1 MAQRSRILR
10 IPNVWHGS
18 VRTGDIIWLIVMS
31 TMLSL
36 ALLTFSS
43 YVAALPLIQEEWG
56 LTNTQAGAIFS
67 AYLAGYAVSALFVV
81 PLTDRLAPATVFTV
95 SAVVTVS
102 ANIAFPLVANDM
114 YTASFLRVISG
125 LGLVGMYMPGLRI
138 ISERFS
144 TGGKGAAM
152 GFYVTAF
159 YAANAI
165 SLSLTGALMARFE
178 WRDAFLALALVSTL
192 SVPLAYF
199 ATRGEKAR
207 SSSTSTGLLNLKVIR
222 NRTAGAFVFG
232 YSLHAMELYA
242 VRVWLPGLLA
252 AVLIA
257 GGEGTNEATVKAATV
272 GGIALAAGSV
282 GPIIGG
288 VISDR
293 FGRAQTAAVIF
304 GLSGTCSWVIGWAGG
319 FPWPVVVGIAVVYG
333 WAISADS
340 SIYSTAVTESAKVE
354 DLGSTMALQAFL
366 GFMGGVVGPILVGGV
381 LDIFPENLEW
391 KMGFS
396 VVGLMAV
403 ISIPV
408 LLKAGNPARSPKL
421 GTGG

>member
-1 MAQRSRILR
+1 MSQYTKILK
-10 IPNVWHGS
+10 IPNPWAGT
-18 VRTGDIIWLIVMS
+18 VRTRDILWLLVMS
-31 TMLSL
+31 LMLSL
-36 ALLTFSS
+36 SLLTFSS
-43 YVAALPLIQEEWG
+43 YIAALPLIQEEWG
-56 LTNTQAGAIFS
+56 LTNTQSGAIFS
-67 AYLAGYAVSALFVV
+67 AYLAGYAVSALFVI

-95 SAVVTVS
+95 SAVVTTS
-102 ANIAFPLVANDM
+102 AGIAFPLVADDM
-114 YTASFLRVISG
+114 YTASVLRVVSG
-125 LGLVGMYMPGLRI
+125 LGLVGIYMPGLRI
-138 ISERFS
+138 ISERFAAA
-144 TGGKGAAM
+144 GKGAAM

-178 WRDAFLALALVSTL
+178 WRDAFLVLALVSAL
-192 SVPLAYF
+192 SIPLAYF
-199 ATRGEKAR
+199 ATRGEKAQR
-207 SSSTSTGLLNLKVIR
+207 SSTSTGLLNLKVIR
-222 NRTAGAFVFG
+222 NRTAGAFVLG

-257 GGEGTNEATVKAATV
+257 GGEGTAQATVKAATV

-293 FGRAQTAAVIF
+293 FGRAQTAAAIF
-304 GLSGTCSWVIGWAGG
+304 ALSGVCSWVIGWTVG

-340 SIYSTAVTESAKVE
+340 SIYSTAITESTKSE
-354 DLGSTMALQAFL
+354 DLGSMMALQAFL
-366 GFMGGVVGPILVGGV
+366 GFMGGVVGPILVGAV
-381 LDIFPENLEW
+381 LDIFPEHLEW

-396 VVGLMAV
+396 AVGLMAV
-403 ISIPV
+403 VSIPV
-408 LLKAGNPARSPKL
+408 LLSAGNPRRTPK
-421 GTGG
+421 T

>member
-1 MAQRSRILR
+1 MAKRPNFLSKSSARQGPLR
-10 IPNVWHGS
+10 AS
-18 VRTGDIIWLIVMS
+18 DLLWLILMSVML
-31 TMLSL
+31 TL

-43 YVAALPLIQEEWG
+43 YVAALPLIQEEWD
-56 LTNTQAGAIFS
+56 LSNTQAGMIFS
-67 AYLAGYAVSALFVV
+67 AYLAGYAVSALFVI
-81 PLTDRLAPATVFTV
+81 PLTDRISPVTVLTT
-95 SAVVTVS
+95 SAVVTVG
-102 ANIAFPLVANDM
+102 ANIAFPFVANDL
-114 YTASFLRVISG
+114 YSASALRVISG
-125 LGLVGMYMPGLRI
+125 LGLVGIYMPGLRI
-138 ISERFS
+138 ISQRFADS
-144 TGGKGAAM
+144 GRGAAM

-178 WRDAFLALALVSTL
+178 WRDAFTILALVSAL
-192 SVPLAYF
+192 CIPLACLV
-199 ATRGEKAR
+199 TRNEKIGKI
-207 SSSTSTGLLNLKVIR
+207 STSTGLLNLRAIR
-222 NRTAGAFVFG
+222 NRTTGAFVLG

-257 GGEGTNEATVKAATV
+257 NGEGTYDATVKAATV

-293 FGRAQTAAVIF
+293 FGRARTAAAIF
-304 GLSGTCSWVIGWAGG
+304 ALSGLCSWAIGWAGG

-340 SIYSTAVTESAKVE
+340 SIYSTAITESASAE
-354 DLGSTMALQAFL
+354 DLGSAMALQAFL
-366 GFMGGVVGPILVGGV
+366 GFMSGVVGPVLVGAV
-381 LDIFPENLEW
+381 LDIFPENIEW
-391 KMGFS
+391 KMAFS

-403 ISIPV
+403 VSIPI
-408 LLKAGNPARSPKL
+408 LLRVGDPRRAADV
-421 GTGG
+421 